1 MFSISLVLVQHWAC
15 VRSRSPA
22 PQTRPPPS
30 LYPFGASRSARSSLL
45 PRRGFHYRDGCE
57 SVQIGPPVV
66 PEQRSGGRQP
76 PRTCCLFTATP
87 SAHKTGKSQD
97 VSAAQGDKKGGR
109 GVGPGGQAGPGRNSG
124 SGSGGLLPGLAKE
137 VKLTSLKIFFFRS
150 CLFSLSLFTLRLTEK
165 VRHKM
170 SHGVYIPRILVPC
183 GYFKSTVGRGA
194 LRGNA
199 VFFSPFFCGAHQQ
212 PAGAAPPFTVTS
224 LQTLCPAFT

>member
-1 MFSISLVLVQHWAC
+1 MTFSGAAECLPCVRKNDTESLCLQLASIEKNHREKKVFLISLVLVQHWAC

-97 VSAAQGDKKGGR
+97 VSAAQGDKRGKRCRTGR
-109 GVGPGGQAGPGRNSG
+109 AGWTGEKQQRRRR
-124 SGSGGLLPGLAKE
+124 LA
-137 VKLTSLKIFFFRS
+137 
-150 CLFSLSLFTLRLTEK
+150 
-165 VRHKM
+165 
-170 SHGVYIPRILVPC
+170 
-183 GYFKSTVGRGA
+183 A
-194 LRGNA
+194 W
-199 VFFSPFFCGAHQQ
+199 
-212 PAGAAPPFTVTS
+212 AG
-224 LQTLCPAFT
+224 